1 MDRFIDAETAS
12 RHLTTRLRMVINLGE
27 RSWVGGVRKMI
38 QRHNF
43 PSQQLAPLKG
53 VPLQTLLRLNVR
65 LGEVTLILALRRLK
79 QEDKFR
85 LALAEQQDIDRQTD
99 RQMGIW

>member
-1 MDRFIDAETAS
+1 
-12 RHLTTRLRMVINLGE
+12 
-27 RSWVGGVRKMI
+27 MI

-53 VPLQTLLRLNVR
+53 VPLHALLRLNVR
-65 LGEVTLILALRRLK
+65 LGEVTMILALRRLK
-79 QEDKFR
+79 QEDKLR